1 MLSFHINSPSHVLSN
16 YFDEAIDNAIGSE
29 IFETHGVHLNL
40 KRRGDSFMN
49 IDGDVIFINT
59 IADINVFK
67 DIGLFSSEIKG
78 IIDINLV
85 IKYDLSSKF
94 KLTTKTEILNYKWVE
109 KPQLEVGTLNLPVG
123 KLVELALQHYESI
136 ITAKIDASI
145 VDNLDVEQFIFRQVA
160 AINEQL
166 ASNAF
171 NGLKTTLVPKKLLL
185 ERPSFEEDEVRFK
198 GGVSMEVFISDQDE
212 SLVQISPTFEWIDK
226 LDRVNIMISR
236 YEVTDKFIRQMFLE
250 SIVGQNVGGKPLEID
265 NLSLVVS
272 DNQISMKARILSPIK
287 GNVALSGNPV
297 YIEATQVLEFRNQD
311 FHIQPDGLIYKL
323 SAPLVNKFIEAK
335 IQEFFPLDIARI
347 INRAVARF
355 IPKEIDTNIAS
366 ISPSVEN
373 IKLNTFNIQNHRIEG
388 TISVRNP
395 HLVIQFKSESA

>member
-1 MLSFHINSPSHVLSN
+1 
-16 YFDEAIDNAIGSE
+16 
-29 IFETHGVHLNL
+29 
-40 KRRGDSFMN
+40 
-49 IDGDVIFINT
+49 
-59 IADINVFK
+59 
-67 DIGLFSSEIKG
+67 
-78 IIDINLV
+78 
-85 IKYDLSSKF
+85 
-94 KLTTKTEILNYKWVE
+94 
-109 KPQLEVGTLNLPVG
+109 
-123 KLVELALQHYESI
+123 
-136 ITAKIDASI
+136 
-145 VDNLDVEQFIFRQVA
+145 
-160 AINEQL
+160 
-166 ASNAF
+166 
-171 NGLKTTLVPKKLLL
+171 
-185 ERPSFEEDEVRFK
+185 
-198 GGVSMEVFISDQDE
+198 
-212 SLVQISPTFEWIDK
+212 
-226 LDRVNIMISR
+226 
-236 YEVTDKFIRQMFLE
+236 
-250 SIVGQNVGGKPLEID
+250 
-265 NLSLVVS
+265 
-272 DNQISMKARILSPIK
+272 MKARILSPIK